1 MVRAETKHK
10 RIREYSNARMLVGI
24 FLVVVGGILGVLSY
38 LMGIVPMLAFGLACF
53 LIGIMALYLQDSKT
67 VAETIAADSSVS
79 SFLNLENLI
88 RELDLEEK
96 GIYIPVSG
104 FGVSPKVFI
113 PMTLTPATVKPP
125 LGLNHSHRIFVIVGK
140 NPEDRGVLLEAP
152 GNRILSAIEG
162 SLAHDLS
169 KTGRETLQTDL
180 DSALRAIG
188 VAKLTSL
195 EQEDSELK
203 AELVMTALLDFET
216 KLRNLAPR
224 FSTHV
229 GTPVASALAA
239 SVSKATGSYTSITDA
254 TLDVPDKKMCVRLK
268 LSR

>member
-1 MVRAETKHK
+1 MVRAEVQH
-10 RIREYSNARMLVGI
+10 RPIGEYSNARMLVGI
-24 FLVVVGGILGVLSY
+24 FLVAVGGILGVLSY

-67 VAETIAADSSVS
+67 VAEAIAADSSVS
-79 SFLNLENLI
+79 SFLNLENLM

-96 GIYIPVSG
+96 GIYIPVAG

-125 LGLNHSHRIFVIVGK
+125 LGLNHSRRIFVTVGR

-152 GNRILSAIEG
+152 GNRILSAIEA
-162 SLAHDLS
+162 SLGHDLS
-169 KTGRETLQTDL
+169 KAERETLQTDL

-195 EQEDSELK
+195 EQEDSELN
-203 AELVMTALLDFET
+203 AELVMSALLDFET

-268 LSR
+268 LSK